1 MNGFQK
7 IVLITAIVVLIIAL
21 AFIGFAISSATN
33 QVWPPMIPNC
43 PDYWDVD
50 GSGNCLNTLN
60 LGTCN
65 LNNSPMSFNT
75 STYTGSN
82 GLCAKYKWANNC
94 GVTWDG
100 ITYGVNNPCATT
112 PPSSTTTTTTST

>member
-7 IVLITAIVVLIIAL
+7 VVLIAAIIILILAL
-21 AFIGFAISSATN
+21 TFIGFAISYSQN
-33 QVWPPMIPNC
+33 QVWPPLIPGC

-65 LNNSPMSFNT
+65 LNGDPMSFNT
-75 STYTGSN
+75 SAYQGSE
-82 GLCAKYKWANNC
+82 GLCAKYTWANKC

-100 ITYGVNNPCATT
+100 ITYGVNNPCATSSSSS
-112 PPSSTTTTTTST
+112 SST